1 MKVSNS
7 PANLQSKRETKLR
20 RRTQNSSLNPLIRLH
35 HTQPYM
41 GFPPQLK
48 YLIPK
53 GVWLKRTLILLGF
66 NLLDLIVTAVLCRS
80 PSMEANPYARS
91 FMEIYGIIP
100 GLTIFNLIATIPIY
114 AVLIF
119 DSYMIEYTRHYRDK
133 VEVIID
139 LAFGWLIAGSRFNGA
154 MSWLWNTSHLTRQAL
169 GFIIYLSLMNFKA
182 LK

>member
-1 MKVSNS
+1 MEFPS
-7 PANLQSKRETKLR
+7 QLR
-20 RRTQNSSLNPLIRLH
+20 
-35 HTQPYM
+35 
-41 GFPPQLK
+41 

-53 GVWLKRTLILLGF
+53 GIWLKRTLILFGF
-66 NLLDLIVTAVLCRS
+66 ILLDLIVTAILCRS

-119 DSYMIEYTRHYRDK
+119 DSHMIEYTRHYKDK
-133 VEVIID
+133 VEAIID

-154 MSWLWNTSHLTRQAL
+154 MSWLWNASHLTRQAL
-169 GFIIYLSLMNFKA
+169 GFIIYLSLAIPILYILPKRHRIRHKM
-182 LK
+182 

>member
-1 MKVSNS
+1 MKFLS
-7 PANLQSKRETKLR
+7 QLR
-20 RRTQNSSLNPLIRLH
+20 
-35 HTQPYM
+35 
-41 GFPPQLK
+41 

-53 GVWLKRTLILLGF
+53 GVWLKRTLILFGF
-66 NLLDLIVTAVLCRS
+66 ILLDLIVTAVLCRS

-100 GLTIFNLIATIPIY
+100 GLTIFNLIVSTPVY

-119 DSYMIEYTRHYRDK
+119 DSHMIKYTRHYRDK

-154 MSWLWNTSHLTRQAL
+154 MSWLWNTSHLTRQTL
-169 GFIIYLSLMNFKA
+169 GFIIYLSLAIPILYILPKNQ
-182 LK
+182 LLR

>member
-1 MKVSNS
+1 M
-7 PANLQSKRETKLR
+7 E
-20 RRTQNSSLNPLIRLH
+20 
-35 HTQPYM
+35 
-41 GFPPQLK
+41 FPPQLR

-53 GVWLKRTLILLGF
+53 GIWLKRTLILLGF
-66 NLLDLIVTAVLCRS
+66 ILFDLIVTAILCRS
-80 PSMEANPYARS
+80 PSMEANPYARR

-119 DSYMIEYTRHYRDK
+119 DSHMIEYTWHYRDK

-139 LAFGWLIAGSRFNGA
+139 LSFGWLIAGSRFNGA

-169 GFIIYLSLMNFKA
+169 GFITYLSLAIPILYILPKHHRTCYEM
-182 LK
+182 